1 MSLEETRVPE
11 SRKEEIVELV
21 GHSPKMQEVFR
32 LIDCITKTDIPVV
45 VCGESGSGKEV
56 VARVIHQRSLRSRK
70 PFLKVNCAAIPHDLL
85 ESELFGFERGSFT
98 GAYKSKPGIFEQAEK
113 GTIYLDEISEIPM
126 SAQPKLL
133 QVLQDKQFPRLG
145 AEREILIDVR
155 FISSTQRPLEK
166 LLTEGKLREDFYYR
180 INVFTIQVPPLRD
193 RKSDIPDLAA
203 HLMRRHAAKARTEPI
218 EISDR
223 IMDCFLEYDWPG
235 NVRELENALRKLL
248 ILRNEAAL
256 LEKFPYDL
264 GVQNSDYSE
273 SVLEDIPF
281 LSIKEAARQAARQ
294 AEREI
299 ILLALRKTN
308 WNRKRAAELL
318 RISYKAMLY
327 KLRSTGLTKRSDFT
341 TWG

>member
-11 SRKEEIVELV
+11 SKKEETVELV
-21 GHSPKMQEVFR
+21 GRSPKMQEVFR

-45 VCGESGSGKEV
+45 VCGESGSGKDV
-56 VARVIHQRSLRSRK
+56 VARLIHQRSLRNRK

-126 SAQPKLL
+126 GAQPKLL

-166 LLTEGKLREDFYYR
+166 LLTEGELREDFYYR

-193 RKSDIPDLAA
+193 RKSDIPDLAGY
-203 HLMRRHAAKARTEPI
+203 LMQKHAAKVRTEPI
-218 EISDR
+218 ELSER
-223 IMDCFLEYDWPG
+223 IMDCFMEYDWPG

-264 GVQNSDYSE
+264 GAQNSDD
-273 SVLEDIPF
+273 LEISLEEIPF

-327 KLRSTGLTKRSDFT
+327 KLKSTGLAKRSDFT